1 MSFLDDERALREGD
15 PGGMLDA
22 IAGMPR
28 HCRDG
33 YELGRAAAELPSG
46 EGVTAI
52 AVCGMGGSA
61 VAGDVL
67 RSLYAGRLRIPVVV
81 VRTPE
86 LPEWCGPHTLV
97 VVSSYSGGT
106 AETLACFEEAV
117 RRGCRIVAVTSGG
130 ELASRAKELGLALV
144 TVPGG
149 FQPRAA
155 LGYIALGSLGALE
168 TIGML
173 PAVAPELDETVR
185 ELETLAAQLAPG
197 VPTDIDPAK
206 QLAEAIGERV
216 PVIWGAEGIGSV
228 AAARWKT
235 QCNELAKVPAWAA
248 SLPELDHN
256 EVVGWSEDRGRGF
269 FLVALRHEGEH
280 PEIARRFALSVQIAT
295 DSGVRAEEVWSRGRS
310 ALSRLFT
317 LIMVGDF
324 TATYLG
330 LARGVDPSPVD
341 VITRLKAALAT
352 P

>member
-1 MSFLDDERALREGD
+1 LSLLDDERALREGD

-22 IAGMPR
+22 VADLSR
-28 HCRDG
+28 RCRVG
-33 YELGRAAAELPSG
+33 YDLGRTAEDLPSG
-46 EGVTAI
+46 EGVTGI
-52 AVCGMGGSA
+52 AFCGMGGSA

-67 RSLYAGRLRIPVVV
+67 RSLYADRQRIPVVV

-86 LPEWCGPHTLV
+86 LPEWCGPHSIV
-97 VVSSYSGGT
+97 IVSSYSGDT

-130 ELASRAKELGLALV
+130 TLARRAAELALAVV

-149 FQPRAA
+149 SQPRAA
-155 LGYIALGSLGALE
+155 LGYLALGCLGALE
-168 TIGML
+168 SVGLL
-173 PAVAPELDETVR
+173 PPVGPELDETIR
-185 ELETLAAQLAPG
+185 ELEALAAQLAPG
-197 VPTDIDPAK
+197 VPTDINPAK

-235 QCNELAKVPAWAA
+235 QCNENGKVPAWAA

-256 EVVGWSEDRGRGF
+256 EVVGWSNDRGRGF
-269 FLVALRHEGEH
+269 FLVTLRHEGEH
-280 PEIARRFALSVQIAT
+280 PEIAPRFPLSVQIAI
-295 DSGVRAEEVWSRGRS
+295 DAGIHAQEVWAHGRS
-310 ALSRLFT
+310 SLSRLLT

-330 LARGVDPSPVD
+330 LARGVDPTPVA
-341 VITRLKAALAT
+341 VITRLKAALADR
-352 P
+352 

>member
-1 MSFLDDERALREGD
+1 MSILDDERALREGD

-28 HCRDG
+28 HCREG
-33 YELGRAAAELPSG
+33 YELGHGARDLPSG

-52 AVCGMGGSA
+52 AVSGMGGSA

-67 RSLYAGRLRIPVVV
+67 RSLYADRLRIPVVV
-81 VRTPE
+81 VRSPQ

-97 VVSSYSGGT
+97 IVSSYSGGT
-106 AETLACFEEAV
+106 AETLSCFEEAV

-130 ELASRAKELGLALV
+130 ELGGRAKERELALV

-155 LGYIALGSLGALE
+155 LGYLALGSLGA
-168 TIGML
+168 
-173 PAVAPELDETVR
+173 
-185 ELETLAAQLAPG
+185 LAAQLAPG
-197 VPTDIDPAK
+197 VPTDINPAK
-206 QLAEAIGERV
+206 QLAGAIGERV

-280 PEIARRFALSVQIAT
+280 PEIARRFALSIQIAT
-295 DSGVRAEEVWSRGRS
+295 GAGAGAEEVRSRGRS
-310 ALSRLFT
+310 SLSQLLT
-317 LIMVGDF
+317 LIMMGDF

-330 LARGVDPSPVD
+330 LARGVDPTPVE
-341 VITRLKAALAT
+341 VITRLKEALAKS
-352 P
+352 